1 MATQQKSIDDKMKR
15 NIIIFDDNEVR
26 KSLLPLTFTR
36 PIAELRVGITTI
48 TEKWKLMLGNDAQY
62 SYLTVPY
69 LKAKYGLTAK
79 KTNLMVAGHVIPT
92 PEIAA
97 KVLSLKSGEALMTGE
112 MLIAFNGSAADFDNR
127 HYANVVFHDEKPLTV
142 LRPYDVF
149 TINGEVLKADFAQ
162 LTAGRESQQLPP
174 TCTVIGDRSLVFLE
188 EGATVDGA
196 TLNTRQGPIYI
207 GKDVEVMEGA
217 CVRGPFAAGQGSK
230 VRIGAKV
237 YGATTLGP
245 QCKIGGEVENC
256 VFIGYSNKAHD
267 GYLGDAVVGAWCNI
281 GGGTTASNL
290 KNDYSEVKLWNY
302 ATQRF
307 ARTGLQ
313 FCGPVMGDHC
323 KTGVNCMLNTATVLG
338 VGVNVHGSGF
348 PRPFVASFQEG
359 GNAGGF
365 HDVSLKAFF
374 AMAERVMA
382 RRGIE
387 LDERERAILTAV
399 YDIAERKYK

>member
-1 MATQQKSIDDKMKR
+1 MKR
-15 NIIIFDDNEVR
+15 NIIIFDNNEVR
-26 KSLLPLTFTR
+26 KGMLPLTFTR
-36 PIAELRVGITTI
+36 PVAEVRVGITTI
-48 TEKWKLMLGNDAQY
+48 AEKWKSLLGSEASY

-69 LKAKYGLTAK
+69 LKPKYSLTARK
-79 KTNLMVAGHVIPT
+79 SNLMVAGHVIPT

-97 KVLSLKSGEALMTGE
+97 KALELKNGEALMAGSE
-112 MLIAFNGSAADFDNR
+112 LIAFNGSAADFDAR
-127 HYANVVFHDEKPLTV
+127 LFATEVQLGHQPLMV
-142 LRPYDVF
+142 KRPFDVF
-149 TINGEVLKADFAQ
+149 TINGEVLKADYDRI
-162 LTAGRESQQLPP
+162 TEGRASQQLPP
-174 TCTVIGDRSLVFLE
+174 TCTVIGDSSLIFLE

-196 TLNTRQGPIYI
+196 TLNTRQGPIYL
-207 GKDVEVMEGA
+207 GRDVEVMEGA
-217 CVRGPFAAGQGSK
+217 CVRGPFAAGDGSK

-267 GYLGDAVVGAWCNI
+267 GYLGDAVVGEWCNI

-302 ATQRF
+302 ASQRF
-307 ARTGLQ
+307 ERTGLQ
-313 FCGPVMGDHC
+313 FCGPVLGDHC
-323 KTGVNCMLNTATVLG
+323 KTGVNSMLNTATVLG

-365 HDVSLKAFF
+365 RDVTLKAFF
-374 AMAERVMA
+374 TIAERVMA
-382 RRGIE
+382 RRGKV
-387 LDERERAILTAV
+387 LDECERSILTAV
-399 YDIAERKYK
+399 HDIAEYKYK